1 MLGLFDAFFVWA
13 NIAIG
18 KEIITIA
25 IISFCLFIP
34 FVFYNY
40 FIGDLK

>member
-1 MLGLFDAFFVWA
+1 MLGLFDAFFVCA

-25 IISFCLFIP
+25 IISFCLFIH
-34 FVFYNY
+34 FFYNY
-40 FIGDLK
+40 FIVYLK